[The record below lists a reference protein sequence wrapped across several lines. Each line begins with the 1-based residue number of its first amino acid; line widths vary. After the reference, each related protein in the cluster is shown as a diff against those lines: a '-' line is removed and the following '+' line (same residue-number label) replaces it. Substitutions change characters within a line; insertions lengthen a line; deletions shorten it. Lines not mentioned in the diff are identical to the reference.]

1 MTPEGPSIDH
11 VSTRLKEID
20 VTPTID
26 ACKAYEAGFADAME
40 QIVEPLRELAPKDF
54 DDE

>member
-1 MTPEGPSIDH
+1 MTPEGPTIDD
-11 VSTRLKEID
+11 VSARLKEID

-26 ACKAYEAGFADAME
+26 ACRAYEAGFADAME

-54 DDE
+54 NDE